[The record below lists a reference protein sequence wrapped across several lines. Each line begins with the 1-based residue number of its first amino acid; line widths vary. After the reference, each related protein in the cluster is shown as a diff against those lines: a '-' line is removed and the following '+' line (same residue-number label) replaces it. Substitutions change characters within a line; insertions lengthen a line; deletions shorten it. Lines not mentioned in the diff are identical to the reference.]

1 MAAESTDRIET
12 LLAAEFDRQGWEWGL
27 DIGQMLLG
35 AVEPLGR
42 IDGEALAARIPAD
55 FLQRNRTTP
64 KNVAAAI
71 DRVAGGLSVAP
82 ESPQTSVQ
90 ITVQSGDTYNVSFGA
105 NANLQN
111 SPFNIGPG
119 MQLKIDSSSPP
130 EDLAAALGALVAAGL
145 AGEWDEQA
153 ARAIGG
159 SIEDQQKIS
168 LDEARAAVLE
178 AGREVAT
185 EPSAVRGFIEKVA
198 VSGLGSF
205 LTTAMS
211 LGLTDLLHLLG

>member
-1 MAAESTDRIET
+1 MSGEPAAQIET

-27 DIGQMLLG
+27 DIGRTLLDG
-35 AVEPLGR
+35 VEPLGQ

-55 FLQRNRTTP
+55 FLQRNRTTRQ
-64 KNVAAAI
+64 NVASAINRAA
-71 DRVAGGLSVAP
+71 RGLSVA
-82 ESPQTSVQ
+82 SGSRQDSVQ
-90 ITVQSGDTYNVSFGA
+90 ITIQSGDTYNVSFGA

-119 MQLKIDSSSPP
+119 RQLQIDSSSTS
-130 EDLAAALGALVAAGL
+130 EDLATALGALVAAGL

-168 LDEARAAVLE
+168 LEEARAAVLE
-178 AGREVAT
+178 AGRDVAPD
-185 EPSAVRGFIEKVA
+185 PSAVRGFIEKVA

-205 LTTAMS
+205 LSTAMS